1 MSESNGQAGSP
12 DRSEGDL
19 NVSPLRDDFVRQHLD
34 DRARHLLNE
43 DARYFFRQSLS
54 TPCLN
59 ALTGAEGSHLIDCA
73 GRRILDFHGNNVHQV
88 GHAHPAVVAA
98 VAEQLQRLAFCPRR
112 YTNEKAVELARR
124 LSELAPV
131 SKAGGPAKVLL
142 APGGALAVDTALKI
156 ARYATGRYKT
166 VSMHGSFHGAS
177 LGAIS
182 IGGEELFR
190 RGIGPLLPGC
200 FHVPPCG
207 PEGDGRD
214 SADRIED
221 VLAREG
227 DIAAVVAEP
236 MRWTTVIPPP
246 PDYWPRVRESCD
258 RHGTLLV
265 LDEIPACLG
274 RTGRMFCIE
283 HFGIQ
288 PDVMVLGKG
297 LGGGVFPLAA
307 VAARGGLDIAPQ
319 ASLGHYTHEKSPLG
333 AAAALATLDVIE
345 QDGLL
350 ERAGRLG
357 SETLKKLREGLGPTD
372 LVHDVRGLGLQMG
385 VEVRA
390 GGEKACEQ
398 AERMMYA
405 CLERG
410 LSFKVSDGNVLTLS
424 PPLTIS
430 NEEMAQALTIL
441 TEVIMTA

>member
-1 MSESNGQAGSP
+1 MTESNAQAGSP

-19 NVSPLRDDFVRQHLD
+19 NVSPLRDDFVRQRLD
-34 DRARHLLNE
+34 ERARHILDD
-43 DARYFFRQSLS
+43 DARYFFHQSLS

-59 ALTGAEGSHLIDCA
+59 ALTGAEGSHLIDSA

-88 GHAHPAVVAA
+88 GHAHPAVVVA
-98 VAEQLQRLAFCPRR
+98 VTEQLRRLAFCPRR

-124 LSELAPV
+124 LGELAPV
-131 SKAGGPAKVLL
+131 SKLGGPAKVLL
-142 APGGALAVDTALKI
+142 APGGALAMDTALKI

-166 VSMHGSFHGAS
+166 ISMHGSFHGAS

-182 IGGEELFR
+182 VGGEDLFR
-190 RGIGPLLPGC
+190 HGIGPLLPGC

-207 PEGDGRD
+207 SEGDGGD
-214 SADRIED
+214 SAECIED

-236 MRWTTVIPPP
+236 MRWTTVVPPLG
-246 PDYWPRVRESCD
+246 DYWPRVRESCN
-258 RHGTLLV
+258 RHGALLI

-307 VAARGGLDIAPQ
+307 VVARGDLDVAPQ
-319 ASLGHYTHEKSPLG
+319 AALGHYTHEKSPLG

-345 QDGLL
+345 QGGLL
-350 ERAGRLG
+350 QRATSLG
-357 SETLKKLREGLGPTD
+357 EATLKKFRRGLGSTE
-372 LVHDVRGLGLQMG
+372 LVHEVRGLGLQMG
-385 VEVRA
+385 VELRA
-390 GGEKACEQ
+390 GGQKACEQ

-430 NEEMAQALTIL
+430 DEEMAQALAIL
-441 TEVIMTA
+441 TEVVTAA